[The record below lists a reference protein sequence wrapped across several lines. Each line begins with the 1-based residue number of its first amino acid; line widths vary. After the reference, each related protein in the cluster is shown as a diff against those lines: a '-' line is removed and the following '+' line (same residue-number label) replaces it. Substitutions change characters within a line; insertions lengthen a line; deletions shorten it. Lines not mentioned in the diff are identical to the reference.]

1 MQVYILNRRVDTRAD
16 FNPLSYVNDIR
27 SFSFSYK
34 PHDKMFSI
42 VGMKDVYCMQKN
54 AVIAVRLYRPM
65 CIILEWAGAGY
76 VRAKGRGR
84 GLAC

>member
-1 MQVYILNRRVDTRAD
+1 
-16 FNPLSYVNDIR
+16 
-27 SFSFSYK
+27 
-34 PHDKMFSI
+34 MFSI

-65 CIILEWAGAGY
+65 CIILEWAGY